1 DFYKVRGKFEP
12 LDATRIAADMMAGL
26 NYAFLKGITHRDLKM
41 SNVIVSSDGE
51 AKILDFGLAGMEGA
65 EADEANPRTI
75 DYAGLERATNVRKD
89 DTRSDIFFAGCIY
102 YQMLSGKPA
111 LAETRERSQRL
122 SKSRFLDIKPI
133 LDVAPHVPMPLA
145 RVVMKAIELDPFKRY
160 QTPGEM
166 LADLKLAA
174 KRVAEAKD

>member
-1 DFYKVRGKFEP
+1 
-12 LDATRIAADMMAGL
+12 
-26 NYAFLKGITHRDLKM
+26 M

-51 AKILDFGLAGMEGA
+51 AKLLDFGLAGMEGA
-65 EADEANPRTI
+65 EADERVNPRTI

-102 YQMLSGKPA
+102 YQLMSGQPA

-122 SKSRFLDIKPI
+122 SKSRFQDIKPI
-133 LDVAPHVPMPLA
+133 LEVAPNLPLALA
-145 RVVMKAIELDPFKRY
+145 RVVTKAIELDPARRY

-174 KRVAEAKD
+174 KRVAEAKDDPAAAEEQRRSKARTTTANRAS